1 MAKASLFSGV
11 VQMYSFSFLRRIA
24 ESFLAAT
31 ADADPVAHAPA
42 TPTRDERYC
51 APRYSDLA
59 IWFEDLTECPDRVWG
74 VGVVPAQGM
83 DEEWFDTVLGYAEA
97 SERRYVA
104 EGVLS
109 AVRVKVRWENWDQFT
124 WVLRKVSQRL
134 GTNPWIRDLS
144 EPGYAEFWSS
154 REPMF
159 PPTASATGG
168 GATTAADLTNCAIR
182 ITEN

>member
-1 MAKASLFSGV
+1 
-11 VQMYSFSFLRRIA
+11 MYSFAFLRRFADIFLPVRPDA
-24 ESFLAAT
+24 DLAAHE
-31 ADADPVAHAPA
+31 PGPA
-42 TPTRDERYC
+42 TPIREERYR
-51 APRYSDLA
+51 PIRYIDLA

-74 VGVVPAQGM
+74 VSVAPAEGM

-97 SERRYVA
+97 SERRYAA

-109 AVRVKVRWENWDQFT
+109 GVRVKVRWENWDQFT

-168 GATTAADLTNCAIR
+168 GATSAADLTNCAIR

>member
-1 MAKASLFSGV
+1 MF
-11 VQMYSFSFLRRIA
+11 SFSFLRHLTGL
-24 ESFLAAT
+24 FLPAT
-31 ADADPVAHAPA
+31 AETGQAALEQGSAAPI
-42 TPTRDERYC
+42 REKYR

-74 VGVVPAQGM
+74 I
-83 DEEWFDTVLGYAEA
+83 GYA
-97 SERRYVA
+97 A

-168 GATTAADLTNCAIR
+168 GATTASDLTNCAIR
-182 ITEN
+182 ITKN